1 MKPAPFKYHDPQ
13 SLSELLGLTATL
25 EDAKILAGGQSLMPM
40 MNMRFVTPDDLVD
53 INKITE
59 LDFIE
64 LEEGHL
70 KIGAMTRQKD
80 IVSSEKIF
88 SVAPIIQEALLNVGH
103 MQTRNRGTLGGSL
116 CHLDPA
122 AELPAIAHLYG
133 ATMFVEN
140 KDGRREVSID
150 DWSLAYMIPNL
161 APEDILTS
169 ISIPIWGADHG
180 YSFIE
185 FARRHGDF
193 AICAAGVLIK
203 IDSSNKIVKVAITVA
218 GADIKPTRLI
228 ELEKKL
234 IGHEANEI
242 VFLEAEEEAK
252 KIVAISDAYY
262 TAAYRKRLSGTLVK
276 RALRIAT
283 SRAGGSHRNG

>member
-13 SLSELLGLTATL
+13 SLTELLDLIATL

-40 MNMRFVTPDDLVD
+40 MNMRFVTPDDVVD

-64 LEEGHL
+64 LEKGCL

-80 IVSSEKIF
+80 IVNSEHIL
-88 SVAPIIQEALLNVGH
+88 SAAPIIQEALLNVGH
-103 MQTRNRGTLGGSL
+103 LQTRSRGTLGGSL

-122 AELPAIAHLYG
+122 AELPAIANLYG

-140 KDGRREVSID
+140 KDGRKEIPID
-150 DWSLAYMIPNL
+150 DWSFAYMIPNL

-169 ISIPIWGADHG
+169 ISIPIWGAGHG
-180 YSFIE
+180 YAFIE

-193 AICAAGVLIK
+193 AICAAGALME
-203 IDSSNKIVKVAITVA
+203 IDSKDKILKVAITVA
-218 GADIKPTRLI
+218 GADVKPTRLI
-228 ELEKKL
+228 KLEENL
-234 IGHEANEI
+234 VGHEANETI
-242 VFLEAEEEAK
+242 FLEAEQEAK
-252 KIVAISDAYY
+252 KIEALSDVYY
-262 TAAYRKRLSGTLVK
+262 TASYRKRLSGTLVK
-276 RALRIAT
+276 RALRTAT
-283 SRAGGSHRNG
+283 KRAKGSSQNG